1 MGSLERLVDLFI
13 TMFLEFTLVSERGG
27 LLLSVGG
34 FLRNWFLKRN
44 HYTPAA
50 PTVLWQDRFLFL
62 LAMATLF
69 YSEGDLHTFWLTF
82 PS

>member
-13 TMFLEFTLVSERGG
+13 TMFLEYTLVSERGG

-34 FLRNWFLKRN
+34 FFKRN
-44 HYTPAA
+44 HYTLVA
-50 PTVLWQDRFLFL
+50 PTVLWQDWFLFL

-69 YSEGDLHTFWLTF
+69 YSERDLHTFWLTL
-82 PS
+82 PTYQI